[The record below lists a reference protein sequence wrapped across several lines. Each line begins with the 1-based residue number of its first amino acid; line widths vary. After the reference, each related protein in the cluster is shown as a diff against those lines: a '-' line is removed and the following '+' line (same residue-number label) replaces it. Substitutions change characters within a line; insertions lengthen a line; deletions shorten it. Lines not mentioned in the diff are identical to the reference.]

1 MAKHPVLA
9 GGDDVHIAR
18 PTTNPEMAPADR
30 RHHHL
35 ARAVLAV
42 AAAVTVLLLAC
53 AGTERYLSNSDRER
67 FPLPGRLIPVEGAVM
82 HLSCSGT
89 GQPTVLL
96 EAGLGESSLTW
107 VAVQRSLSATTRVCS
122 YDRAGYGWR
131 DSRDRP
137 WTASTAV
144 SELESLLTAA
154 GEPGPY
160 VVVAHSLGSFVAREF
175 AMTQPDQVA
184 GLVLLD
190 PTNEVAV
197 RSAGRPLPA
206 ILQRRLLGVL
216 VRLETVRWAG
226 TSLVPALVDT
236 QPPTELLTRLP
247 MAYTSSSTGA
257 TIAELEGFVA
267 SAEHLPPPDRPVFD
281 DLPVT
286 IVSAATATEADRQHH
301 RSLAKLS
308 RRGTQLMMASG
319 NHYLHCTDPAQVVQI
334 VETTALR

>member
-1 MAKHPVLA
+1 MNKHPVVVEKT
-9 GGDDVHIAR
+9 DVHAVLL
-18 PTTNPEMAPADR
+18 PTNPPPAPARR
-30 RHHHL
+30 RHHRF
-35 ARAVLAV
+35 ARAVVAVVAAV
-42 AAAVTVLLLAC
+42 AVLLLAC
-53 AGTERYLSNSDRER
+53 AGTERYLSRTDRER
-67 FPLPGRLIPVEGAVM
+67 FPPPGRLVSVEGTVM

-122 YDRAGYGWR
+122 YDRAGYGWS

-137 WTASTAV
+137 WTASTAA
-144 SELESLLTAA
+144 SELKSLLTAA

-160 VVVAHSLGSFVAREF
+160 VVVAHSLGSFVAREL
-175 AMTQPDQVA
+175 AATQPDQVA

-197 RSAGRPLPA
+197 RTAGRPLPA
-206 ILQRRLLGVL
+206 IVQRKLLGAL
-216 VRLETVRWAG
+216 VRLGALRWAG
-226 TSLVPALVDT
+226 GRLVPALVEA
-236 QPPTELLTRLP
+236 QPPGELMSMLP

-257 TIAELEGFVA
+257 AIAELEGSVA
-267 SAEHLPPPDRPVFD
+267 SAEHLSPPGRPILD

-308 RRGTQLMMASG
+308 LRGTHLVMASG
-319 NHYLHCTDPAQVVQI
+319 NHYLHYTDPAQVVQI
-334 VETTALR
+334 VATTAFR

>member
-1 MAKHPVLA
+1 MTTVQTSNHLPPAE
-9 GGDDVHIAR
+9 AR
-18 PTTNPEMAPADR
+18 SR
-30 RHHHL
+30 RP
-35 ARAVLAV
+35 RAVSTVLTII
-42 AAAVTVLLLAC
+42 AALTVLLLAC

-67 FPLPGRLIPVEGAVM
+67 FPPPGRLVPVDRAVM
-82 HLSCSGT
+82 HLSCSGV

-122 YDRAGYGWR
+122 YDRAGYGWS

-137 WTASTAV
+137 WTASTAA

-175 AMTQPDQVA
+175 AVTQPDLVA

-190 PTNEVAV
+190 PTNETAV
-197 RSAGRPLPA
+197 RTAGRPLPA
-206 ILQRRLLGVL
+206 IVQRKLVGAL
-216 VRLETVRWAG
+216 VRLGALRWVG
-226 TSLVPALVDT
+226 SHLVPPLVET
-236 QPPTELLTRLP
+236 QPPRELMTRLP
-247 MAYTSSSTGA
+247 MAYTHASTGA
-257 TIAELEGFVA
+257 SIAELEGSVA
-267 SAEHLPPPDRPVFD
+267 SAEHLPSPDRPILA

-301 RSLAKLS
+301 RSLTALS
-308 RRGTQLMMASG
+308 RQGTHLVLASG
-319 NHYLHCTDPAQVVQI
+319 NHYMHYTNPAQVVQI
-334 VETTALR
+334 VERIALR